1 MAHNNI
7 YANTIERTDP
17 VEIEKVVNQQDT
29 LRSVDGFIL
38 REINDELFL
47 VIHQDKIQE
56 SVEYMMKNKINGLE
70 INISLGFPGMDI
82 SFLSELT
89 FLQKLSIVHPSL
101 NETQA
106 INSLHQLRYL
116 ALDSFF
122 YSQLDF
128 NNFPKLEKC
137 YLVWTPQI
145 KNIESAKKL
154 KTLLLR
160 GYKKESL
167 EEIGF
172 LKNLEVLS
180 VMNSPIKSLKGLS
193 NLLKL
198 RILRLG
204 LLRNL
209 ELLDGIESLQ
219 DLELLEIDKCR
230 KITSLDSISNL
241 VRLEEISVNDCQN
254 IKSLT
259 PIVNLKS
266 LRAFFFWGDTNIV
279 DGNLSHILTLKKL
292 SKISFK
298 PRKHYSHDKESLLSK
313 IERLNH
319 IN

>member
-17 VEIEKVVNQQDT
+17 VEIEKIVNQQDT

-82 SFLSELT
+82 SFLNELT

-154 KTLLLR
+154 KTLL
-160 GYKKESL
+160 
-167 EEIGF
+167 
-172 LKNLEVLS
+172 
-180 VMNSPIKSLKGLS
+180 
-193 NLLKL
+193 
-198 RILRLG
+198 
-204 LLRNL
+204 
-209 ELLDGIESLQ
+209 
-219 DLELLEIDKCR
+219 
-230 KITSLDSISNL
+230 
-241 VRLEEISVNDCQN
+241 
-254 IKSLT
+254 
-259 PIVNLKS
+259 
-266 LRAFFFWGDTNIV
+266 
-279 DGNLSHILTLKKL
+279 
-292 SKISFK
+292 
-298 PRKHYSHDKESLLSK
+298 
-313 IERLNH
+313 
-319 IN
+319 